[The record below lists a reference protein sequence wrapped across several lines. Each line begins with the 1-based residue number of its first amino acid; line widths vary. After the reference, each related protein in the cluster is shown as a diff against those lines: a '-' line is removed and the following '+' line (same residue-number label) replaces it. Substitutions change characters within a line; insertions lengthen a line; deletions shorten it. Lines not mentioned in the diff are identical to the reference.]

1 MDKVKVLS
9 VDTAPAQKSIKELR
23 KELKAFKDQMA
34 NLDADS
40 DAFKSIALQAG
51 EVKHTIDEI
60 NESVKG
66 ASADLGDMIGNA
78 TNVAAGLVGAFQ
90 TVEGALQVMGVESEA
105 VGDALLRMQGLMA
118 MTEGLAAIDDA
129 IKAFGK
135 MKVAVQTVTTA
146 MKGPQ
151 AIAIT
156 AITTAVTLVVLNW
169 EKVKAA
175 VFGVNEEL
183 ERQKKLSQDT
193 IPISEET
200 KNIIEGQKTEGDRLK
215 ETLNDLEKAYA
226 NLGKAIGGLENNQD
240 SNEIFRGWK
249 KNLKEQGV
257 EVKNQNELLQYLR
270 LEYSNIGNAIEITK
284 GKLADYNKA
293 NQEYDLET
301 IEGQQKIVDRYLL
314 LQKEREAYDIKSQ
327 AGYKMT
333 NAEQEKY
340 NLALQEEIRLKGII
354 TSTNW
359 GLILLA
365 RDEKDEEAK
374 AELKRQND
382 LKETIALEEA
392 SIRKQITLQGVEYQ
406 STLEYYNKTLE
417 IYNLKKQLYEN
428 DKVAFENLL
437 IDELAFIKQYGPQ
450 IADEYL
456 KTPITGVSVNT
467 DVLNTTIEDATARMT
482 AFLNTVNNQV
492 DNTSNKAYNTF
503 TGIVSGLSSVSSQ
516 FVSILSTLATEQD
529 ITTEKGFKKQKAFNI
544 SASVI
549 NGLMGILNAWV
560 SAMSPTNAWMTL
572 PGQIAMGA
580 SQSALMATL
589 MGIQID
595 SIKKQTLGSMTSL
608 GSSTPAASAL
618 SAVTAAPVRQD
629 VNTASINKLLNQ
641 KKDTRVYV
649 LESDITDTQN
659 KVNVQESENVF

>member
-9 VDTAPAQKSIKELR
+9 IDTAPAQKSIKELR
-23 KELKAFKDQMA
+23 KELNEFKNQMA

-40 DAFKSIALQAG
+40 DAFKSLALQAG
-51 EVKHTIDEI
+51 EVKHQIDEI
-60 NESVKG
+60 NESIKG
-66 ASADLGDMIGNA
+66 ASSDLGDMIGNA

-90 TVEGALQVMGVESEA
+90 AVEGALQVMGVESEA
-105 VGDALLRMQGLMA
+105 VGEALVRMQGLMA
-118 MTEGLAAIDDA
+118 MTQGLAAIDDA
-129 IKAFGK
+129 IKSFGK
-135 MKVAVQTVTTA
+135 MKVAVQAVTTA

-156 AITTAVTLVVLNW
+156 AITTAVTLVALNW
-169 EKVKAA
+169 EKVKTA
-175 VFGVNEEL
+175 VVGVNEKL
-183 ERQKKLSQDT
+183 EEQKRLSQET
-193 IPISEET
+193 IPILEEA
-200 KNIIEGQKTEGDRLK
+200 KNIIEGQKSEGERLE
-215 ETLNDLEKAYA
+215 ETLKNLEDSYTQ
-226 NLGKAIGGLENNQD
+226 LGKAIYGLENNQD
-240 SNEIFRGWK
+240 SNEIFKGWK

-257 EVKNQNELLQYLR
+257 EVKTQNELLQYLR

-293 NQEYDLET
+293 NKEYDLET
-301 IEGQQKIVDRYLL
+301 VEGQQKIVDRYLL

-365 RDEKDEEAK
+365 RNEKDEEAK
-374 AELKRQND
+374 AELERQNT
-382 LKETIALEEA
+382 LKERIALEEA
-392 SIRKQITLQGVEYQ
+392 GIRKQITLQGVEYQ
-406 STLEYYNKTLE
+406 ATLEYYNKTLE
-417 IYNLKKQLYEN
+417 IYDLKKQLYES
-428 DKVAFENLL
+428 DAVALENVL
-437 IDELAFIKQYGPQ
+437 IDELAFVKQYGPQ
-450 IADEYL
+450 IANELL
-456 KTPITGVSVNT
+456 KVPMTGVSVST
-467 DVLNTTIEDATARMT
+467 DVLNTTLEDASARMT
-482 AFLNTVNNQV
+482 AFLNSVNSQV

-516 FVSILSTLATEQD
+516 FVSILSTLAAEQD

-572 PGQIAMGA
+572 PGQIALGA

-595 SIKKQTLGSMTSL
+595 AIKKQTLGSMTSL
-608 GSSTPAASAL
+608 GSSAPAASAL

-649 LESDITDTQN
+649 LESDITNTQN
-659 KVNVQESENVF
+659 KVNVQEKENVF